1 MMIGRWVSPAPLFL
15 LETPRLPTGLEHETK
30 PSSVL
35 DEALAPWILVLAPE
49 IKLDAIKSLQIRR
62 CWNIGLKKNW
72 LKQLIKGNMLPEVL
86 GVPDWWE
93 EELAVWHLDEVVED
107 AEAESIKITNDVVII
122 DSQLILFVLLD

>member
-1 MMIGRWVSPAPLFL
+1 M
-15 LETPRLPTGLEHETK
+15 
-30 PSSVL
+30 
-35 DEALAPWILVLAPE
+35 
-49 IKLDAIKSLQIRR
+49 
-62 CWNIGLKKNW
+62 
-72 LKQLIKGNMLPEVL
+72 KQLIKGNMLPEVL